1 MNPNAEKRY
10 SETISIDQWEAERIL
25 RIMDGE
31 KLGGYDINTF
41 RQALQRIVWNAKK
54 QNEGG
59 ERR

>member
-10 SETISIDQWEAERIL
+10 SETISIDQWKAERIL

-41 RQALQRIVWNAKK
+41 RYELQRIISNAKK
-54 QNEGG
+54 QNRG
-59 ERR
+59 EDR